1 MRVVRYDRFAGIDGL
16 YLEEAPIPDAAPG
29 HAVVQIRSTCINP
42 GALSALH
49 GSPYVPVRDLAGTV
63 VAVGADL
70 SGLEVGTEVLGWLQD
85 WAAHAEFAA
94 VPADQLIE
102 KPAGLPWD
110 VAGSLFVTPMAG
122 LAGVQAVQPREGET
136 LVVAGASGGVGLTA
150 VQLARRNGATVIG
163 IAGPANATRLADLGV
178 IPVAYGD
185 RTAATISEAVGGK
198 ADAFLDAYGS
208 GYIDLALEL
217 GVPPQRIATVVDY
230 RGAQDKGARATG
242 TMDAGGRTAL
252 RDLAALAT
260 AGELQVPI
268 AATYALA
275 DVQAAYRRLSEDR
288 PYGRVVL
295 HPHDP
300 GVAAG

>member
-16 YLEEAPIPDAAPG
+16 YLEDATIPAAAPG

-42 GALSALH
+42 GSLSALH
-49 GSPYVPVRDLAGTV
+49 GSSYVPVRDLAGIV
-63 VAVGADL
+63 VAVGADV
-70 SGLEVGTEVLGWLQD
+70 SGFEVGTEVLGWLQG
-85 WAAHAEFAA
+85 WAAHAEYAA
-94 VPADQLIE
+94 VPADQLID

-150 VQLARRNGATVIG
+150 VQLAQRKGATVVG
-163 IAGPANATRLADLGV
+163 IAGPANATRLADLGA
-178 IPVAYGD
+178 IPVVYGD
-185 RTAATISEAVGGK
+185 GVAATIRDEVGGK
-198 ADAFLDAYGS
+198 VDAFLDAYGP

-230 RGAQDKGARATG
+230 RGAQDKGVRATG

-252 RDLAALAT
+252 RELAELAA
-260 AGELQVPI
+260 AGELQIPI
-268 AATYALA
+268 AATYSLA
-275 DVQAAYRRLSEDR
+275 DVQTAYRRLSEDR
-288 PYGRVVL
+288 PFGRVVL

-300 GVAAG
+300 GVSVE